1 MPEAEEGVEQ
11 LVDELW
17 SYIQSETLSAGCGKS
32 WKVSLECGWDG
43 DRDRDTSAP
52 QRRHSNSAR

>member
-17 SYIQSETLSAGCGKS
+17 SYIQSETLSAGCGKP
-32 WKVSLECGWDG
+32 WKVSLECG
-43 DRDRDTSAP
+43 
-52 QRRHSNSAR
+52 